1 MQCTVYVQ
9 LLLTI
14 NLYIYYK
21 KKYMSSITDKPITTL
36 NQDLL
41 KVEKYSLALS
51 NFIIRSDTPI
61 TVGLQGEWG
70 TGKTSLMSLLL
81 EDFNEKNIACS
92 WVNTWEYSLFRNANE
107 TTPGVLRG
115 MLEKLKE
122 SCKSRG
128 IWTLKD
134 DTEEKFKSA
143 ARFLGGLANQIVA
156 NQTGIDVKGAAEGG
170 GNQKSAAEVA
180 EIKALIADLI
190 ADLIKDPKNPIEKVV
205 FFVDDLDRIPPGD
218 AVEVLEA
225 LKNIFDIPNCVFIL
239 AIDYDIVVKGLESKF
254 GPKTDEN
261 EREFRSFFDKIIQ
274 VPFSMPIGTYD
285 IENFLVEKLKSLGT
299 DIQEQEKELYVKAVK
314 YSIGYNPRSLKRYLN
329 AFSLINHLKE
339 IELDDEQPKGDDFML
354 FAVLGIQIS
363 YPKIFRLLSQKPNFP
378 EWNKGFGNKFGV
390 EWDAIQEKIK
400 KFGES
405 DLIDE
410 EWEQVTWGACQS
422 DSYLRARAFSVLE
435 LLNLLRDKYKDTL
448 EDELETAMTFASI
461 TSVDDDVET
470 KQAVQ
475 KVGNKTI
482 FDGVQTKL
490 SQLAEEGFTDQAVKN
505 YAALW
510 SPLSEAEKN
519 NTKYRISFAKTG
531 SSFNDETRV
540 GRGKKQLIY
549 CSNPSKKALGMK
561 IWVKKNTGKVSSL
574 FENIKST
581 YNLQESENIYI
592 SKDKDLIIEYNA
604 YSELKDNYSELMGYI
619 VQQIT
624 S

>member
-1 MQCTVYVQ
+1 
-9 LLLTI
+9 
-14 NLYIYYK
+14 
-21 KKYMSSITDKPITTL
+21 MSSITDKPITTL

-122 SCKSRG
+122 SCKSRD

-134 DTEEKFKSA
+134 DTEERFKSA

-156 NQTGIDVKGAAEGG
+156 KQTGMDVKGAAAIGG
-170 GNQKSAAEVA
+170 SNQKASAEVA
-180 EIKALIADLI
+180 EIKALIAGLITDLI
-190 ADLIKDPKNPIEKVV
+190 EDPKNKIEKVV

-285 IENFLVEKLKSLGT
+285 IENFLVEKLKDLGT
-299 DIQEQEKELYVKAVK
+299 DILEEEKELYVKAVK

-339 IELDDEQPKGDDFML
+339 IEVDEEQPKGDDFML

-390 EWDAIQEKIK
+390 EWDEVQEKIK

-410 EWEQVTWGACQS
+410 EWEQVTWGACQT

-435 LLNLLRDKYKDTL
+435 LLNLLRNKYKDTL

-490 SQLAEEGFTDQAVKN
+490 LQLAEEGFTDQAVKN

-510 SPLSEAEKN
+510 SPLSDVEKN

-540 GRGKKQLIY
+540 GRGKKILIY
-549 CSNPSKKALGMK
+549 SSNPSKKALGMK

-604 YSELKDNYSELMGYI
+604 YSELKENYSQLMEYI

>member
-1 MQCTVYVQ
+1 
-9 LLLTI
+9 
-14 NLYIYYK
+14 
-21 KKYMSSITDKPITTL
+21 MSSITDKPITKL
-36 NQDLL
+36 KEDLL

-51 NFIIRSDTPI
+51 NFIVRSDTPI
-61 TVGLQGEWG
+61 TIGLQGEWG

-92 WVNTWEYSLFRNANE
+92 WVNTWEYSLFRGANE

-156 NQTGIDVKGAAEGG
+156 KQTGVNVKDAAASGG
-170 GNQKSAAEVA
+170 SQKSSAEVA

-190 ADLIKDPKNPIEKVV
+190 NDLINDPKNPIEKVV

-274 VPFSMPIGTYD
+274 VPFSMPIGTYN
-285 IENFLVEKLKSLGT
+285 IENFLVEKLKDLGT
-299 DIQEQEKELYVKAVK
+299 AMPEDEKELYVKAVK

-339 IELDDEQPKGDDFML
+339 IELDDEQPKGDNFML
-354 FAVLGIQIS
+354 FAILGIQIS

-378 EWNKGFGNKFGV
+378 EWDKGFGNKFGV
-390 EWDAIQEKIK
+390 EWDEIQEKIK

-410 EWEQVTWGACQS
+410 EWEKITWGACQS

-435 LLNLLRDKYKDTL
+435 LLNLLRDKYKDAL
-448 EDELETAMTFASI
+448 ESELEAAMAFASI

-475 KVGNKTI
+475 KIGNKTI

-490 SQLAEEGFTDQAVKN
+490 LQLQEENFPDQAIKN

-510 SPLSEAEKN
+510 TPLSDIQQAN
-519 NTKYRISFAKTG
+519 IKYRISFAKTG
-531 SSFNDETRV
+531 TSFNDETRQ
-540 GRGKKQLIY
+540 GRGKQILVY
-549 CSNPSKKALGMK
+549 CSNPSKKSLGMQLQ
-561 IWVKKNTGKVSSL
+561 VKKNTGKVSSL
-574 FENIKST
+574 FENIKSN
-581 YNLQESENIYI
+581 YNLEESENIYI
-592 SKDKDLIIEYNA
+592 SKDKDLIIEYGLYNDLNEK
-604 YSELKDNYSELMGYI
+604 YQGFMEFI
-619 VQQIT
+619 VEQIT
-624 S
+624 T

>member
-1 MQCTVYVQ
+1 
-9 LLLTI
+9 
-14 NLYIYYK
+14 
-21 KKYMSSITDKPITTL
+21 MSSITDKPITTL

-41 KVEKYSLALS
+41 KVEKYSQALS
-51 NFIIRSDTPI
+51 NFITRSDTPI
-61 TVGLQGEWG
+61 TIGLQGEWG

-170 GNQKSAAEVA
+170 GNQKSSAEVA

-390 EWDAIQEKIK
+390 EWDAVQDKIK

-410 EWEQVTWGACQS
+410 EWEQVTWGACQG
-422 DSYLRARAFSVLE
+422 DSYLKARAFSVLE
-435 LLNLLRDKYKDTL
+435 LLNLLRNKYKDTL
-448 EDELETAMTFASI
+448 EDELETAMAFASI

-490 SQLAEEGFTDQAVKN
+490 LQLAEEGFTDQAVKN

-510 SPLSEAEKN
+510 SPLSKAEKN

-592 SKDKDLIIEYNA
+592 SRDKDLIIEYNA
-604 YSELKDNYSELMGYI
+604 YSELKENYSKLMEYI
-619 VQQIT
+619 VAQIT
-624 S
+624 N

>member
-1 MQCTVYVQ
+1 
-9 LLLTI
+9 
-14 NLYIYYK
+14 
-21 KKYMSSITDKPITTL
+21 MSSITDKPITTL

-156 NQTGIDVKGAAEGG
+156 KQTGIDVKGAAAVGG
-170 GNQKSAAEVA
+170 SNQKSSAEVA

-190 ADLIKDPKNPIEKVV
+190 KDLITDPKNPIEKVV

-285 IENFLVEKLKSLGT
+285 IENFLVEKLKDLGT
-299 DIQEQEKELYVKAVK
+299 GILEEEKELYVKAVK

-339 IELDDEQPKGDDFML
+339 IEVDEEQPKGDDFML

-390 EWDAIQEKIK
+390 EWDEVQEKIK

-435 LLNLLRDKYKDTL
+435 LLNLLRNKYKDTL

-482 FDGVQTKL
+482 FDGIQTKL
-490 SQLAEEGFTDQAVKN
+490 LQLAEEGFTDQAVKN
-505 YAALW
+505 YASLW

-604 YSELKDNYSELMGYI
+604 YSELKENYSEMMEYI

>member
-1 MQCTVYVQ
+1 
-9 LLLTI
+9 
-14 NLYIYYK
+14 
-21 KKYMSSITDKPITTL
+21 MSSITDKPITTL

-156 NQTGIDVKGAAEGG
+156 QQTGIDVKGAAASTGS
-170 GNQKSAAEVA
+170 NQNSSAEVA

-190 ADLIKDPKNPIEKVV
+190 SDLINDPKNPIEKVV

-285 IENFLVEKLKSLGT
+285 IENFLVEKLKDLGT
-299 DIQEQEKELYVKAVK
+299 VIIEEEKELYVKAVK

-339 IELDDEQPKGDDFML
+339 IELDEEQPKGDDFML

-390 EWDAIQEKIK
+390 EWDKVQEKIK

-410 EWEQVTWGACQS
+410 EWEQVTWGACQN

-435 LLNLLRDKYKDTL
+435 LLNLLRNKYKDTL

-490 SQLAEEGFTDQAVKN
+490 LQLAEEGFTDQAVKN

-510 SPLSEAEKN
+510 SPLSDVEKN

-540 GRGKKQLIY
+540 GRGKKQLLY

-581 YNLQESENIYI
+581 YNLEESENIYI

-604 YSELKDNYSELMGYI
+604 YSELKDKYGELMEYI
-619 VQQIT
+619 VAQIT
-624 S
+624 N

>member
-1 MQCTVYVQ
+1 
-9 LLLTI
+9 
-14 NLYIYYK
+14 
-21 KKYMSSITDKPITTL
+21 MSSITDKPITKL
-36 NQDLL
+36 KEDLL

-51 NFIIRSDTPI
+51 NFIVRSDTPI
-61 TVGLQGEWG
+61 TIGLQGEWG

-92 WVNTWEYSLFRNANE
+92 WVNTWEYSLFRGANE

-156 NQTGIDVKGAAEGG
+156 KQTGVNVKDAAASGRSQ
-170 GNQKSAAEVA
+170 NSSAEVS

-190 ADLIKDPKNPIEKVV
+190 NDLITDPNNKIEKVV

-274 VPFSMPIGTYD
+274 VPFSMPIGTYN
-285 IENFLVEKLKSLGT
+285 IENFLVEKLKDLGT
-299 DIQEQEKELYVKAVK
+299 AMPENEKELYVKAVK

-339 IELDDEQPKGDDFML
+339 IELDEEQPKGDDFML
-354 FAVLGIQIS
+354 FAILGIQIS

-390 EWDAIQEKIK
+390 EWDEIQEKIK

-435 LLNLLRDKYKDTL
+435 LLNLLRDRYKDAL
-448 EDELETAMTFASI
+448 ESELEAAMAFASI

-490 SQLAEEGFTDQAVKN
+490 LQLAEEGFTDQAVKN

-510 SPLSEAEKN
+510 SPLSDVEKN
-519 NTKYRISFAKTG
+519 NDKYRISFAKTG
-531 SSFNDETRV
+531 SSFNDETRL

-549 CSNPSKKALGMK
+549 SSNPSKKALGMK
-561 IWVKKNTGKVSSL
+561 IWVKKNTGIIPSL
-574 FENIKST
+574 FESIQSN
-581 YNLQESENIYI
+581 YNLEESENIYI
-592 SKDKDLIIEYNA
+592 SKDKDLIIEYGLYNDLNEK
-604 YSELKDNYSELMGYI
+604 YQGLMEFI
-619 VQQIT
+619 VQHIT
-624 S
+624 T

>member
-1 MQCTVYVQ
+1 
-9 LLLTI
+9 
-14 NLYIYYK
+14 
-21 KKYMSSITDKPITTL
+21 MSSITDKPITTL

-156 NQTGIDVKGAAEGG
+156 KQTGIDVKGAAAVGG
-170 GNQKSAAEVA
+170 SNQKSSAEVA

-190 ADLIKDPKNPIEKVV
+190 KDLITDPKNPIEKVV

-285 IENFLVEKLKSLGT
+285 IENFLVEKLKDLGT
-299 DIQEQEKELYVKAVK
+299 GILEEEKELYVKAVK

-435 LLNLLRDKYKDTL
+435 LLNLLRNKYKDTL

-490 SQLAEEGFTDQAVKN
+490 LQLAEEGFTDQSVKN

-531 SSFNDETRV
+531 SSFNDETRA

-604 YSELKDNYSELMGYI
+604 YSELKENYSELMEYI